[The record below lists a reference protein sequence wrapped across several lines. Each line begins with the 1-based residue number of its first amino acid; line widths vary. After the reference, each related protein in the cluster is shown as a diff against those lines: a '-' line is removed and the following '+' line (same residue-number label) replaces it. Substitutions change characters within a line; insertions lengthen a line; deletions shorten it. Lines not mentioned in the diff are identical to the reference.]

1 MKKYYE
7 EVDILRGIAIILV
20 LLGHSIIVFPVNL
33 NDIPWC
39 GTLHDLASSVH
50 LPLFFLSS
58 GFCFSYRG
66 YPDLLRRKTPRL
78 LIPYLVFTT
87 LNLAAELLLPTLV
100 NEPKP
105 LGELLLNYVTGG
117 AEWFLYTLMIVF
129 LLFPLLI
136 MLGKRKGGTAAACM
150 FLLGLY
156 LYPAWPVVCNL
167 DRLAKY
173 FLYFAAGYV
182 IRTNKESGGKLYFS
196 VEKRIGRPLLSLAA
210 FLLWIGWFFVTRLIT
225 IPVLG
230 RASAL
235 ATACCG
241 MIFWLTLALALS
253 GTKHGHRL
261 AEVGKYSLQLYLFN
275 GYLLT
280 VSRTVLVNILGVTSP
295 LLIIFGDL
303 LVILGISYLLIRTVV
318 AKVKLL
324 RFLTGII

>member
-33 NDIPWC
+33 NEIPWC
-39 GTLHDLASSVH
+39 GTLHNIASSVH
-50 LPLFFLSS
+50 LPLFFLAS

-87 LNLAAELLLPTLV
+87 LNLAAEFLLPSLV
-100 NEPKP
+100 NQPKP

-136 MLGKRKGGTAAACM
+136 MLGKRKGGASAACVL
-150 FLLGLY
+150 LLGLY
-156 LYPAWPVVCNL
+156 LYPKWPTVCNL

-173 FLYFAAGYV
+173 FLYFAAGYA
-182 IRTNKESGGKLYFS
+182 IRTEKESVGKLFFS
-196 VEKRIGRPLLSLAA
+196 VENRIGRPLVSVAA
-210 FLLWIGWFFVTRLIT
+210 LLLWIGCFFVTRLIT

-230 RASAL
+230 RSAAL

-241 MIFWLTLALALS
+241 MLFWFTLALALS

-261 AEVGKYSLQLYLFN
+261 AEIGKYSLQLYLFN
-275 GYLLT
+275 GYFLT
-280 VSRTVLVNILGVTSP
+280 VSRTVLVKILGVTSP
-295 LLIIFGDL
+295 FLIIIGNM

-318 AKVKLL
+318 AKVKLF
-324 RFLTGII
+324 RFLTGIV